1 MDVATC
7 LSGRGSL
14 EPRQPWSPTWAHSV
28 AKSFQDLCG
37 FYDTVLPHL
46 PVEAPWRNGVAASTK
61 AVLQRL
67 VKEYLPVTETDVAQV
82 VAADSGYSPSQ
93 AVFGRQPEEL
103 R

>member
-1 MDVATC
+1 M
-7 LSGRGSL
+7 
-14 EPRQPWSPTWAHSV
+14 